1 MGASSSSSVH
11 SKIINDVLT
20 ESFLSVTNS
29 CKTDV
34 DLSQTLNIDVTSSSE
49 NSSQCARCFDVLV
62 DRQQQTY
69 AVIRESWDRANM
81 WSDIVETFG
90 GPPLKLKPDPNEG
103 ERLAADAEACKLACK
118 SMIVDEVTQT
128 NMFKWNTTCEFNS
141 TMMNEM
147 TNEISAKTK
156 QALVSKKDVLAA
168 IGDVLGKG
176 SADEVTNDIVNRITN
191 KINLTFMNEMLTVV
205 RAQQTLDITG
215 TSTSTKNIAQFSSV
229 KGVSELFAKTNVATA
244 IFSDQEIEAY
254 QKSYSQ
260 NTTISDAGDA
270 VARGFASISGVV
282 NTQMFIGFMSALVL
296 LCVMLL
302 VLIIMIIQK
311 MK

>member
-20 ESFLSVTNS
+20 DSFLSVTNS

-34 DLSQTLNIDVTSSSE
+34 DLSQTLNVDVTASSE

-62 DRQQQTY
+62 DRQRQTY
-69 AVIRESWDRANM
+69 AVIRASWDRP
-81 WSDIVETFG
+81 W
-90 GPPLKLKPDPNEG
+90 PQPKLKPDPKEG

-141 TMMNEM
+141 TMMSEM

-176 SADEVTNDIVNRITN
+176 SADEVTNDIVNRIKTVL
-191 KINLTFMNEMLTVV
+191 KIEFLNEMLTVV

-229 KGVSELFAKTNVATA
+229 KGVSELFAKTNIATA

-270 VARGFASISGVV
+270 VARGFASISGIV
-282 NTQMFIGFMSALVL
+282 NTPLFIGFMCALVC
-296 LCVMLL
+296 LCVALL
-302 VLIIMIIQK
+302 VLIILLIKQTLK